1 MNRFR
6 KSILRSWFCQTTAA
20 CILTAVSVAS
30 FAGPVD
36 PHFHVQVASGGG
48 TLSAGVEL
56 SDGKILVAGGFQMVD
71 GINRPALVRLHADG
85 TLDDSFTFNGTLPF
99 GEANL
104 GKLLLARQS
113 DNSTIICAIEQSAP
127 GPFSSFTST
136 LLKIR
141 PTGEID
147 TTFGTIT
154 VAGRISCLAVQ
165 SDDAILISGGFLEVG
180 TTARKGIARLSSK
193 GDVDQGF
200 DPGPGFEMG
209 PEYAGSAW
217 ISFILPQPD
226 GKLLM
231 SGRFSKVHGA
241 PRNGVVRLHAD
252 GSLDESLV
260 PIDLE
265 HQPFPPLIITAIRP
279 PPATISGGSGS
290 YFNIRSLALDS
301 NGKIIVGIN
310 PIGSGSGAEL
320 QYGRV
325 ARLLPDGSL
334 DTTFQSPISGY
345 ASSIFP
351 QPDGTILVV
360 SGESFYTPGQAAPAK
375 VARLLP
381 DGEVDPSYLWGGAG
395 FPSARDHSS
404 IELAQPGGK
413 VIVGSCRLKAD
424 GTQDETFPIFGQ
436 AGEVWSALP
445 LDGGESLVAGAFH
458 LINGVRRTALALLRA
473 DATVDLSFRPELAYS
488 TSVTDL
494 IRQPDGKILVSGTT
508 LTDFH
513 ELAVI
518 LRLRP
523 DGTADPTFT
532 KFPPEVNTSFSE
544 AYIYSILT
552 PLLTPDGKILLRAFV
567 RDDETL
573 NTKLLLIRLNSDGSE
588 DKSFHPPAN
597 LGLTSPGL
605 LPGFFLLSLQSDGKA
620 VVASGGKMA
629 RLNMDGSIDSSFQ
642 APVVNLSIKT
652 LKIAPDDKVLISGSF
667 NRVDGVPRANL
678 ARLQRDGSLDP
689 SFYSGTVQEDS
700 IEAVAPLAD
709 GRILIGGHFDHFAS
723 RPRNGLAALNADGSI
738 DLSFNLSLEAGT
750 RIAKIHASADGSILL
765 QGSFSKIGG
774 FPVTNLAR
782 IYLASN
788 QVRPVFTLPALTS
801 GGPVNLTLK
810 GEPDR
815 PYTIESSSDLVHWK
829 QVASKQETNGIIP
842 LGFSSADFPQL
853 FFRSKDT
860 NGEP

>member
-1 MNRFR
+1 M
-6 KSILRSWFCQTTAA
+6 
-20 CILTAVSVAS
+20 SVAS

-113 DNSTIICAIEQSAP
+113 DDSAIICAIEQSAP

-290 YFNIRSLALDS
+290 YFNVRSLALDS

-404 IELAQPGGK
+404 IELAQAGGK

-436 AGEVWSALP
+436 KGEVWSALP

-494 IRQPDGKILVSGTT
+494 IRQPDGKIL
-508 LTDFH
+508 F
-513 ELAVI
+513 
-518 LRLRP
+518 
-523 DGTADPTFT
+523 
-532 KFPPEVNTSFSE
+532 
-544 AYIYSILT
+544 
-552 PLLTPDGKILLRAFV
+552 RAFV

-588 DKSFHPPAN
+588 DNSFHPPAN

-620 VVASGGKMA
+620 VVASGGKMT
-629 RLNMDGSIDSSFQ
+629 RLNIDGSIDSSFQ

-750 RIAKIHASADGSILL
+750 RIAKIHAGADGSILL

-782 IYLASN
+782 MYLSSN

-842 LGFSSADFPQL
+842 LGFSAADFPQL